1 MKRRLIGVTTA
12 VFGTLLLS
20 GVGLQTAAAAD
31 PVVPTE
37 VMLPLFGAPLT
48 FTITTGPGGALSD
61 VTVDS
66 AGATATKVGPHK
78 VVFEVP
84 NTDAAGDPGKVVVR
98 SHHGGQSVST
108 RGGTL
113 ADVSGAGSW
122 SGDVFGDGTASTV
135 NFTIGDTG
143 DGTTP
148 DITGVTSTGA
158 DAVVG
163 DVQHSAGDDDEGTEM
178 SARVTVTF
186 TNAAG
191 DTSRTLTIKVKVET
205 DEDNNTSAKVT
216 VALGRLKGLAV
227 DAATA
232 AGPHTWSGVLCDNT
246 AATINYTVNADGT
259 VSDVVAN
266 PASADVRVEG
276 GKIEVRFAHHERVRI
291 RVREDN
297 GSITIN
303 VDERI
308 RCDSAD
314 PTING
319 APASTVGDN
328 NDNENNN
335 ENEAPETGGH
345 HGGHNDD
352 NTTTTTTAVG
362 G

>member
-1 MKRRLIGVTTA
+1 
-12 VFGTLLLS
+12 
-20 GVGLQTAAAAD
+20 
-31 PVVPTE
+31 
-37 VMLPLFGAPLT
+37 
-48 FTITTGPGGALSD
+48 
-61 VTVDS
+61 
-66 AGATATKVGPHK
+66 
-78 VVFEVP
+78 
-84 NTDAAGDPGKVVVR
+84 
-98 SHHGGQSVST
+98 VST

-163 DVQHSAGDDDEGTEM
+163 DVQHSTGDDDEGTEM

-319 APASTVGDN
+319 APASTVA
-328 NDNENNN
+328 NDDENEN

-345 HGGHNDD
+345 HHGGHDDD
-352 NTTTTTTAVG
+352 NTTIPASVAG
-362 G
+362 A